1 MYASAGFLLFLSFP
15 TFALGWEN
23 REQRKA
29 KEQARA
35 ERKAAKRQAK
45 AEMFGITWAA

>member
-23 REQRKA
+23 REERHRKNAERQQRKA
-29 KEQARA
+29 NR
-35 ERKAAKRQAK
+35 RQEK
-45 AEMFGITWAA
+45 AEMFGITWS